1 MAGGE
6 EVIGERETR
15 TLGHG
20 STNRGSRGREEMKA
34 TSPRPR
40 KRLED
45 AVSGVVA
52 MAGGEEVVGAR
63 ELGPRGHETRN

>member
-15 TLGHG
+15 TSGHG
-20 STNRGSRGREEMKA
+20 LTNQGSRGREEMKA

-40 KRLED
+40 TWPED
-45 AVSGVVA
+45 VVGRVVA
-52 MAGGEEVVGAR
+52 MAGDAKVPGAR
-63 ELGPRGHETRN
+63 GLGPRGHET